1 MRFYYNAGMNLCVD
15 EDWLVWYLIDNEIV
29 ENEDEALRGLHSC
42 REFHGW
48 FECEVANSITDKFEV
63 QLIGY

>member
-15 EDWLVWYLIDNEIV
+15 EDWLVEYLVINENV
-29 ENEDEALRGLHSC
+29 ENRDEALVGLRSC

-48 FECEVANSITDKFEV
+48 FECEVANSIAEKFEV

>member
-1 MRFYYNAGMNLCVD
+1 MKFYYNTGMNLCVD
-15 EDWLVWYLIDNEIV
+15 EDWLVWYLVDNEIV
-29 ENEDEALRGLHSC
+29 EDEDEAFEGLRSC

-48 FECEVANSITDKFEV
+48 FECEVANSIADKFED

>member
-1 MRFYYNAGMNLCVD
+1 MLFYYNAGMNLCAD
-15 EDWLVWYLIDNEIV
+15 EKWLVEYLVINKIV
-29 ENEDEALRGLHSC
+29 ENEDEALEGLRGC

-48 FECEVANSITDKFEV
+48 FECEVANSIAEGFEV

>member
-1 MRFYYNAGMNLCVD
+1 MRFYYNAGMNLCAD
-15 EDWLVWYLIDNEIV
+15 ENWLVEYLVINENV
-29 ENEDEALRGLHSC
+29 ENEDEARRGLRSC

-48 FECEVANSITDKFEV
+48 FECEVANSIADGFGT

>member
-15 EDWLVWYLIDNEIV
+15 EDWLVWYLVDNEIV
-29 ENEDEALRGLHSC
+29 EDEDEAIGGLRGC

-48 FECEVANSITDKFEV
+48 FECEVANSIADKFEV

>member
-15 EDWLVWYLIDNEIV
+15 ENWLVEYLVIVGVV
-29 ENEDEALRGLHSC
+29 ENEDEALVGLRSC

-48 FECEVANSITDKFEV
+48 FDCEVSNTIEEKFDCS
-63 QLIGY
+63 LIGY

>member
-1 MRFYYNAGMNLCVD
+1 MNFYYNPGMNLCVD
-15 EDWLVWYLIDNEIV
+15 ENWLVEYLVIIGVV
-29 ENEDEALRGLHSC
+29 ENEDEALVGLRSC

-48 FECEVANSITDKFEV
+48 FDCEVSNSIADKFEV

>member
-1 MRFYYNAGMNLCVD
+1 MNFYYNAGMNLCVD
-15 EDWLVWYLIDNEIV
+15 ENWLVEYLVINEIV
-29 ENEDEALRGLHSC
+29 ENEDEALEGLRSC

-48 FECEVANSITDKFEV
+48 FDCEVSNSIAEKFEV

>member
-1 MRFYYNAGMNLCVD
+1 MNFYYNMGMSLCAD
-15 EDWLVWYLIDNEIV
+15 ENWVIEYLVINGIV
-29 ENEDEALRGLHSC
+29 ENEDEALIGLHSC

-48 FECEVANSITDKFEV
+48 FDCEVSNSIADKFEV

>member
-15 EDWLVWYLIDNEIV
+15 ENWLVEYLVINEIV
-29 ENEDEALRGLHSC
+29 ENEDEALEGLRSC

-48 FECEVANSITDKFEV
+48 FECEVANTIEEKFDCS
-63 QLIGY
+63 LIGY